1 MYVRAGALIAAIQTT
16 AGQRVNTIENIFK
29 RWLEEMKPD
38 GLETCSSFTIN
49 LREREKKEKKTC
61 SLWEK
66 E

>member
-1 MYVRAGALIAAIQTT
+1 MRAGALIAAIQTT

-49 LREREKKEKKTC
+49 LREREKKKKRKLVL
-61 SLWEK
+61 SGKKNE
-66 E
+66 